1 MGNSLYWN
9 HKSKENTHVSM
20 DIVTSRSE
28 MGKWGLRIRSRQ
40 RAFWLV
46 SFEPIEQDQVWFRS
60 SFIFHHRMGKVH
72 IGTQEYKLSWKG
84 DEQGLVSREG
94 VESLH
99 LKYSC
104 GTTAS

>member
-1 MGNSLYWN
+1 
-9 HKSKENTHVSM
+9 
-20 DIVTSRSE
+20 
-28 MGKWGLRIRSRQ
+28 
-40 RAFWLV
+40 
-46 SFEPIEQDQVWFRS
+46 
-60 SFIFHHRMGKVH
+60 MGKVH

-104 GTTAS
+104 DTTAS